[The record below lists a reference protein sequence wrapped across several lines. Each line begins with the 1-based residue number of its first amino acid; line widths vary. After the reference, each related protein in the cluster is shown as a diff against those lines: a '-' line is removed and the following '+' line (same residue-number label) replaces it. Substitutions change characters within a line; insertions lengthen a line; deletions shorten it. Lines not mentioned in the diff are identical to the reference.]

1 MTMAHELEKLVDFDG
16 GTLSARVF
24 NDPEIYRMECERIF
38 GTGWLFL
45 CHESQLP
52 KAGDFFTTYM
62 AEDPVV
68 VVRQKDGGIAA
79 FLNQC
84 RHRGMRI
91 CRADQGNARTFT
103 CAYHGWSYD
112 LGGRLA
118 SVPKEEC
125 YSAKFDKTEWGARRV
140 TRVESYKGLVFG
152 CWSESAPSLTAYLG
166 AAAFYLDGLVDRLD
180 GGTEVAGGVH
190 KWVVHCNWK
199 MGAEQFISDMY
210 HAPITHVSAIEA
222 YMPENYDPERQS
234 PDSREGRQWWTPQG
248 HGGGYFT
255 PRMEANPPIWVDPI
269 AQKWLRET
277 YDEAVLRVGP
287 LRAGRTSGHTTLFP
301 NFSYLGGVNTL
312 RVWHPRGPN
321 QIEVWS
327 WALVDRKAP
336 EQVKAAFRRG
346 VLRAFGPSGM
356 LEQDDGENWG
366 HVQAIMRGHK
376 ARDTKLCYQMGASL
390 DPFDFERLGPH
401 VGSVFADRSARNF
414 YKRWLELMT
423 AERIPA

>member
-1 MTMAHELEKLVDFDG
+1 LVKDIHELVDFDG
-16 GTLSARVF
+16 GTLSARIF
-24 NDPEIYRMECERIF
+24 NDPDIYRLECEKIF
-38 GTGWLFL
+38 STAWLFL
-45 CHESQLP
+45 CHESQIP
-52 KAGDFFTTYM
+52 KPGDFFTTYM
-62 AEDPVV
+62 AEDPIV
-68 VVRQKDGGIAA
+68 VVRQKDGSIKA

-84 RHRGMRI
+84 RHRGMRV
-91 CRADQGNARTFT
+91 CRADQGNAKAFT
-103 CAYHGWSYD
+103 CAYHGWGYD
-112 LGGRLA
+112 IGGKLV

-125 YSAKFDKTEWGARRV
+125 YGSGFDKKDWSTRQV
-140 TRVESYKGLVFG
+140 TQVESYKGLIFG
-152 CWSESAPSLTAYLG
+152 CWSEEAPPLAEYLG
-166 AAAFYLDGLVDRLD
+166 PAAFYLDGFVDRLE

-190 KWVVHCNWK
+190 KWVIHCNWK
-199 MGAEQFISDMY
+199 MGAEQFIADMY

-222 YMPENYDPERQS
+222 FMPEDYDPAKQS
-234 PDSREGRQWWTPQG
+234 PDAREGRQWWTPQG

-255 PRMEANPPIWVDPI
+255 PTGEANPPLWVESTARKWFNDTYAE
-269 AQKWLRET
+269 AQ
-277 YDEAVLRVGP
+277 ARVGA

-336 EQVKAAFRRG
+336 EDVKLSFRRG
-346 VLRAFGPSGM
+346 VARAFGPSGM

-366 HVQAIMRGHK
+366 HVQSIMRGHK

-390 DPFDFERLGPH
+390 PELDVDLAGTH

-414 YKRWLELMT
+414 YKRWLELLT
-423 AERIPA
+423 GEGAGA